1 MNSYQTA
8 NLALEVLLGTEAKAI
23 WLSSRVDE
31 KSIAEIAKDFKLS
44 RGRVREV
51 LAAADFAV
59 EQAALAPAAEPK
71 RPLRTNWNGFH
82 QTDED

>member
-1 MNSYQTA
+1 MNAYQTA
-8 NLALEVLLGTEAKAI
+8 NMALEVLLGTDAKAI
-23 WLSSRVDE
+23 WLSSRVDG
-31 KSIAEIAKDFKLS
+31 KSVAEIAKDFKIG

-59 EQAALAPAAEPK
+59 EQAALAPAPEPK

-82 QTDED
+82 QSDED